1 MLPEAAGPCPVQ
13 VAHAVGHW
21 LKGFAGAGLGD
32 ATWSVSSG
40 IGTCA
45 AAGLY
50 EVGRPDRLSGQEA
63 ETLEAQ
69 WQDFGKQNPYACVFM
84 HYQSVS

>member
-1 MLPEAAGPCPVQ
+1 MKAIDTDLNMMPCI
-13 VAHAVGHW
+13 
-21 LKGFAGAGLGD
+21 GLGD

-50 EVGRPDRLSGQEA
+50 EVGRPERLSGQEA
-63 ETLEAQ
+63 ETLDAQ
-69 WQDFGKQNPYACVFM
+69 WQEFGKQQLASCM
-84 HYQSVS
+84 